1 MCSLRDHGVWGS
13 MITHARLRGVRCL
26 HPWRTQL
33 THRLSF
39 SRYFYFRWL
48 PVPVNS
54 FVHTAI
60 QCFTSVLRLLYQIIS
75 LGTFFCF
82 CIPVIGCSMSISGC
96 RVFISGCRQ
105 TERGGGE
112 KRTALAVS
120 PSSCVC
126 PLIMCMNVWVVFK
139 IPFVLGQ
146 RLIQPAVDDFEL
158 PRKFSRTHRP
168 SQFIALIHKC

>member
-1 MCSLRDHGVWGS
+1 MGKHDHPCPFARCPVFAS
-13 MITHARLRGVRCL
+13 MENTAHTQVVIQQILLLQVVTRSCKLICAHGNTMFYICIASSVSDNITGYL
-26 HPWRTQL
+26 
-33 THRLSF
+33 
-39 SRYFYFRWL
+39 
-48 PVPVNS
+48 
-54 FVHTAI
+54 
-60 QCFTSVLRLLYQIIS
+60 
-75 LGTFFCF
+75 FCF

>member
-75 LGTFFCF
+75 LGTFFVFAYLLLDVACPF
-82 CIPVIGCSMSISGC
+82 LDAECSFLDVDRQSG
-96 RVFISGCRQ
+96 
-105 TERGGGE
+105 GGGE
-112 KRTALAVS
+112 TNC
-120 PSSCVC
+120 PSCESQLVCMPTNHVYECVGS
-126 PLIMCMNVWVVFK
+126 F
-139 IPFVLGQ
+139 
-146 RLIQPAVDDFEL
+146 
-158 PRKFSRTHRP
+158 
-168 SQFIALIHKC
+168 

>member
-1 MCSLRDHGVWGS
+1 MGKHDHPCPF
-13 MITHARLRGVRCL
+13 ARCL
-26 HPWRTQL
+26 HPRSTQL

-75 LGTFFCF
+75 LGTFFGFAYLLLDVACPF
-82 CIPVIGCSMSISGC
+82 LDAECSFLDVDRQSG
-96 RVFISGCRQ
+96 
-105 TERGGGE
+105 GGGE